1 MIEVTVTLK
10 DLGKLEA
17 EIAQLVAKVA
27 SGEIQPE
34 AEAEPSCDCVG
45 CTPHLGPEI
54 PCERE
59 ADGTGEK
66 L

>member
-10 DLGKLEA
+10 GVEELEA
-17 EIAQLVAKVA
+17 EIAALIAKAA

-34 AEAEPSCDCVG
+34 AEPPCDCVG

-54 PCERE
+54 PCTGKRS
-59 ADGTGEK
+59 DGTGEK